1 MQSVGNAILYS
12 MQIKWCFLKSMTL
25 TVAAVFFFV
34 SLSGFG
40 GVVTNDYWSFLF
52 VAMMPFVNN

>member
-1 MQSVGNAILYS
+1 